1 MSKKFDAYSFTK
13 EYETY
18 LVDTFEK
25 LWGQIRVEADKLE
38 AYSVIGAL
46 LSRQVTLS
54 IELARSPSAWNG
66 HSAPLYLRA
75 MTDLYIAL
83 AWILGDFVERS
94 KMYIMHGLGEEK
106 LLLELYK
113 QEVEDSKA
121 RGEDTAEIA
130 QIVEIKSAWINSQRR
145 EFFVEVNLGHWA
157 PLNYREMAIEA
168 GCETLYKFAY
178 KPFSQAA
185 HNMWPHVS
193 VYNSRMCENPL
204 HRNHL
209 VPALLEVPLDLDYL
223 YRSIKYVHKT
233 YNLLVGYFRLPPE
246 WPLPLAWWDSYF
258 EQIDDGES
266 EDEQS
271 EERVDTNS
279 KTT

>member
-1 MSKKFDAYSFTK
+1 MMGKEFDAYDLTK
-13 EYETY
+13 EYESY
-18 LVDTFEK
+18 LVDTFQK
-25 LWGQIRVEADKLE
+25 LWAEIKVEADKLE
-38 AYSVIGAL
+38 AYSVIGGL

-54 IELARSPSAWNG
+54 IELARAPSAWNG

-83 AWILGDFVERS
+83 AWILGDLVERS

-113 QEVEDSKA
+113 QEAEECKA
-121 RGEDTAEIA
+121 RGEDTSEVA
-130 QIVEIKSAWINSQRR
+130 QIIEAKSAWISFQRR
-145 EFFVEVNLGHWA
+145 EFFVEVNLGNWA
-157 PLNYREMAIEA
+157 PLNYRDMAIEA
-168 GCETLYKFAY
+168 GCESLYKFAY

-193 VYNSRMCENPL
+193 MYNSRMCENTL

-223 YRSIKYVHKT
+223 YRSMKYVDKT
-233 YNLLVGYFRLPPE
+233 YDLLVRHFSLSPK
-246 WPLPLAWWDSYF
+246 WPLPFSWWDTYF
-258 EQIDDGES
+258 GQIDISESGEES
-266 EDEQS
+266 APAA
-271 EERVDTNS
+271 
-279 KTT
+279 

>member
-1 MSKKFDAYSFTK
+1 MNEKIDAYK
-13 EYETY
+13 LVEDYEAY
-18 LVDTFEK
+18 LVDAFEK
-25 LWGQIRVEADKLE
+25 LWASIKVEADKLE

-46 LSRQVTLS
+46 LSRQFTLS

-66 HSAPLYLRA
+66 HSAPLFLRA
-75 MTDLYIAL
+75 MTDLYIAQ
-83 AWILGDFVERS
+83 AWILGDLSERP

-121 RGEDTAEIA
+121 RGEDTSE
-130 QIVEIKSAWINSQRR
+130 VERLIQAKSAWINFQRR
-145 EFFVEVNLGHWA
+145 EFFVEVNLGNWA

-168 GCETLYKFAY
+168 GCESLYKFAY

-193 VYNSRMCENPL
+193 MYNSKICENPL

-209 VPALLEVPLDLDYL
+209 IPTLLEVPLDADYL
-223 YRSIKYVHKT
+223 YRSMKYVHKT
-233 YNLLVGYFRLPPE
+233 HDLLVRHFLLEPDWASPMD
-246 WPLPLAWWDSYF
+246 WWISYF
-258 EQIDDGES
+258 DQVDGAES
-266 EDEQS
+266 GGTQADG
-271 EERVDTNS
+271 RA
-279 KTT
+279 TTDVKQG